1 MIKLAFSLDAFGRIN
16 QQVFKLKEFLMKRN
30 HVFVFLASALILAP
44 ANNFA
49 QVANKKLTGQSFGGE
64 ITINASSQ
72 TVWAAI
78 TDVQKLSSALNFEYK
93 GAAKKLEKVGDHVQ
107 MKVWGDAG
115 TYILIY
121 VKPGSEL
128 RFVWEPDN
136 ATYLCQERWTFAA
149 AGQGTKL
156 TYEERYTE
164 SGPQTAAQIAEQVKT
179 YNQALAR
186 VKAICEG
193 K

>member
-1 MIKLAFSLDAFGRIN
+1 MKLNR
-16 QQVFKLKEFLMKRN
+16 
-30 HVFVFLASALILAP
+30 VFVLLASALILAP
-44 ANNFA
+44 ANSFA
-49 QVANKKLTGQSFGGE
+49 QVTNKNLTGQSFGGE
-64 ITINASSQ
+64 VVIAASPQ
-72 TVWAAI
+72 AVWAVI
-78 TDVQKLSSALNFEYK
+78 TDVQKLGRALNFEYK

-121 VKPGSEL
+121 AKPGSEL

-136 ATYLCQERWTFAA
+136 ATYLCQERWTLTA
-149 AGQGTKL
+149 AGKGTKL

-164 SGPQTAAQIAEQVKT
+164 SGSQTAGQIAEQVKT

-186 VKAICEG
+186 VKALCEG

>member
-1 MIKLAFSLDAFGRIN
+1 MRCSHK
-16 QQVFKLKEFLMKRN
+16 FL
-30 HVFVFLASALILAP
+30 LLTPALLLVG
-44 ANNFA
+44 ANSFA

-64 ITINASSQ
+64 IAVNATPQ
-72 TVWAAI
+72 AVWAVI

-93 GAAKKLEKVGDHVQ
+93 GAPKKLERVGDHVQ
-107 MKVWGDAG
+107 LKVWGDTG

-121 VKPGSEL
+121 AKPGSEL

-136 ATYLCQERWTFAA
+136 ATYICQERWTLTP
-149 AGQGTKL
+149 AGKGTKL

-164 SGPQTAAQIAEQVKT
+164 SGPQSAETIAEQVKS
-179 YNQALAR
+179 YNQALAKI
-186 VKAICEG
+186 KAMGEG

>member
-1 MIKLAFSLDAFGRIN
+1 
-16 QQVFKLKEFLMKRN
+16 MKRN
-30 HVFVFLASALILAP
+30 RVFVLLASALILAQ
-44 ANNFA
+44 ANGFA

-64 ITINASSQ
+64 IVIEASPQ
-72 TVWAAI
+72 AVWVAI
-78 TDVQKLSSALNFEYK
+78 TDVQKLGSALNFEYK
-93 GAAKKLEKVGDHVQ
+93 GAAKRLEKVGDHVQ

-121 VKPGSEL
+121 AKPGSEL

-136 ATYLCQERWTFAA
+136 ATYLCQERWTLTA
-149 AGQGTKL
+149 AGKGTKL

-164 SGPQTAAQIAEQVKT
+164 SGPQTAGQIAEQVKT

-186 VKAICEG
+186 VKAVCEG